1 MRAYKP
7 KSRFILSAVRNYI
20 RLLVVTIVILSCS
33 LIGYIYWHDYQHRKL
48 DEVANHYHL
57 ETILYC
63 AQIKEEIL
71 RILSPKADDQIHIQ
85 RTNGQDWS
93 RSFYDNTIY
102 LVEKYIQ
109 AINQLHETYG
119 AVSSRAARFE
129 PIIGKADRQI
139 ARIKIVLEEADET
152 GIRPFVKS
160 QAFLPGSLT
169 HTIEQL
175 RRLHTIA
182 KGELESELTA
192 LEANNV
198 VHLLSI
204 FTVALLLGSLV
215 IWKIMQEIR
224 RLVETQR
231 ETESILRQSATVF
244 ESASEGVIITD
255 IDANI
260 IAVNRAFTDIT
271 GFPEKEVLGKNSSF
285 LKSGR
290 HDQEF
295 YESLWSSLLQH
306 GEWKGEI
313 SGRRKNGEVFPKW
326 QTINAV
332 RDEEGR
338 LTHYVSVFQDI
349 SHIKESEEQL
359 HHLAHHD
366 ALTGLPN
373 RLLLN
378 ARLEH
383 SLHHAC
389 REGTNLA
396 VLFLDLDHFKKVND
410 SLGHAVGDHLLQLV
424 AKGLLASVREEDTI
438 ARMGGDELAIVLGSL
453 DDARYAAT
461 AAQKILDELA
471 NPFEIDGRELFVSA
485 SIGISIYPQNGRD
498 AIALLKHA
506 DAAMYM
512 AKSDGRNSYRF
523 YSNELTVR
531 ACESFDL
538 ETNLYRALERE
549 ELFLHFQPQVSLQ
562 SGNIVGVEALVRW
575 QHPEMG
581 LVSPAKFIP
590 LAEENG
596 LIGVIGKW
604 VMHTACT
611 QAKAWQNDGL
621 TPVRIAVNL
630 SGRQL
635 ERINIVQE
643 VDDVLKDTGLD
654 PCYLELE
661 LTESSVM
668 KRAERAVKTLDAFR
682 ELGITI
688 AIDDFGT
695 GYSSLSYLK
704 RFPVDRLKIDRSFIR
719 DIPQDANDVALAR
732 AIVALGHSLNLSI
745 VAEGVETVA
754 QRELL
759 ASMGCDEMQ
768 GFLYSKPCTASE
780 FVSLLCA
787 PSLIDMRQRL
797 APTQRRTRS

>member
-1 MRAYKP
+1 
-7 KSRFILSAVRNYI
+7 
-20 RLLVVTIVILSCS
+20 
-33 LIGYIYWHDYQHRKL
+33 
-48 DEVANHYHL
+48 
-57 ETILYC
+57 
-63 AQIKEEIL
+63 
-71 RILSPKADDQIHIQ
+71 
-85 RTNGQDWS
+85 
-93 RSFYDNTIY
+93 
-102 LVEKYIQ
+102 
-109 AINQLHETYG
+109 
-119 AVSSRAARFE
+119 
-129 PIIGKADRQI
+129 
-139 ARIKIVLEEADET
+139 
-152 GIRPFVKS
+152 
-160 QAFLPGSLT
+160 
-169 HTIEQL
+169 
-175 RRLHTIA
+175 
-182 KGELESELTA
+182 
-192 LEANNV
+192 
-198 VHLLSI
+198 
-204 FTVALLLGSLV
+204 
-215 IWKIMQEIR
+215 
-224 RLVETQR
+224 
-231 ETESILRQSATVF
+231 
-244 ESASEGVIITD
+244 
-255 IDANI
+255 
-260 IAVNRAFTDIT
+260 
-271 GFPEKEVLGKNSSF
+271 
-285 LKSGR
+285 
-290 HDQEF
+290 
-295 YESLWSSLLQH
+295 
-306 GEWKGEI
+306 
-313 SGRRKNGEVFPKW
+313 
-326 QTINAV
+326 
-332 RDEEGR
+332 
-338 LTHYVSVFQDI
+338 
-349 SHIKESEEQL
+349 
-359 HHLAHHD
+359 
-366 ALTGLPN
+366 
-373 RLLLN
+373 
-378 ARLEH
+378 
-383 SLHHAC
+383 
-389 REGTNLA
+389 
-396 VLFLDLDHFKKVND
+396 
-410 SLGHAVGDHLLQLV
+410 VGDHLLQLV
-424 AKGLLASVREEDTI
+424 AKRLLASVREEDTI

-512 AKSDGRNSYRF
+512 AKSDGRNGYRF

-604 VMHTACT
+604 VLHTACA

-704 RFPVDRLKIDRSFIR
+704 RFPVDRLKIDRSFVR
-719 DIPQDANDVALAR
+719 DIPQDAHDVALAKSV
-732 AIVALGHSLNLSI
+732 VALGHSLNLSVI
-745 VAEGVETVA
+745 AEGVETEA

-759 ASMGCDEMQ
+759 TSIGCDEMQ
-768 GFLYSKPCTASE
+768 GYLYSKPGTASE
-780 FVSLLCA
+780 LVSLLNA
-787 PSLIDMRQRL
+787 Q
-797 APTQRRTRS
+797 ARSMCVND